1 MSSFHGIWLFCIE
14 VGPEVWDNFLAA
26 TIHRSSDPQRSME
39 QELLRHAGNFQK
51 LTPQIL
57 LHIFATMSGCNVS
70 MSSDTFSSM
79 DERRLCHLT
88 SLPYIPRS
96 KKISDSYV
104 CCQIYGRRSKLWA
117 LDWCTKLLCQI
128 SFMLSVLRKLST
140 YRAASQWSL
149 AFTAFPGG
157 GETEEPGHG
166 YLAFR

>member
-26 TIHRSSDPQRSME
+26 TIHRSSEPPE
-39 QELLRHAGNFQK
+39 VYGAGAAAACRKFSEAH
-51 LTPQIL
+51 PAIL

-70 MSSDTFSSM
+70 MSSNTFSSM
-79 DERRLCHLT
+79 DERRLCHFT
-88 SLPYIPRS
+88 SLPYIPGS
-96 KKISDSYV
+96 EKISDSYV

-117 LDWCTKLLCQI
+117 LDWCSNLLCQI
-128 SFMLSVLRKLST
+128 GFMLSALRKLST

-157 GETEEPGHG
+157 GEAEEPGHG